1 MTSKH
6 QVLVLA
12 HPVVDKVVYIHQYQ
26 DVRLAIDRQTENCR
40 GDRAEGLNY
49 ISEIH
54 TLHTNLP
61 LYSWIIRAV
70 NADMLQPSVS
80 LQDYLCDLLEI
91 FFEKLTHFVTCGEHQ
106 STIFKVFISI
116 IFTSFYVMIRFIKT
130 GF

>member
-49 ISEIH
+49 
-54 TLHTNLP
+54 LC
-61 LYSWIIRAV
+61 IR
-70 NADMLQPSVS
+70 NT
-80 LQDYLCDLLEI
+80 YI
-91 FFEKLTHFVTCGEHQ
+91 T
-106 STIFKVFISI
+106 
-116 IFTSFYVMIRFIKT
+116 T
-130 GF
+130 G